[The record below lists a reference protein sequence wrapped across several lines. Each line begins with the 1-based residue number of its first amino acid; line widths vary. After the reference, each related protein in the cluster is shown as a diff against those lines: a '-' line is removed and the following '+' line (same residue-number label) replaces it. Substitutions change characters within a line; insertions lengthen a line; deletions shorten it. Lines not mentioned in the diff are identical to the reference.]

1 MRKLAIAYGNS
12 CTAKKWTNKT
22 VTLDELYERTKST
35 IRTTETVSEYRKMKR
50 NEKDQAKDRG
60 GFVGGH
66 LRNNRRLKQN
76 VAYRSMLTSDL
87 DHAERDFISRYEM
100 LTPYESILYTTHGHT
115 KEVPRIRLIIPFTRD
130 VTPDEYVA
138 IARFFASEWGIDQF
152 DPCSYQ
158 VNQLMYWPTTPADG
172 EYVCIRTEGS
182 WLDPDDYLA
191 KHPNWKDVSLLPT
204 GKGESEVRAN
214 EIKKAEDPLT
224 KDNLVGVFCR
234 CYSVTD
240 AIEEFLSDIYCPSDI
255 IPGRY
260 QYIPADSK
268 AGVEILDGGRFL
280 HSHHAT
286 DPAYDLNLNAFDLV
300 RIHKFGDM
308 DEKKSF
314 NSMCEFALSLDKVK
328 LKLAE
333 EREAGAGIDFSDS
346 EADSWKASLRY
357 QRNTGLLENSV
368 WNEMLI
374 LNNDPDFQNFAF
386 NELAG
391 RVQVTGPLPWSRPS
405 DNKFWRDADTAQLKA
420 LLDVKYVSFSS
431 RNHDVAFTK
440 IADDRRFH
448 PVRDYLD
455 NLPKWDGKS
464 RVETLLIDCLEADDT
479 EYVRTVTRKTLAAAV
494 ARIYHPGIKFDS
506 VLVFDG
512 VQGIGKSTLFK
523 DLAGE
528 EFYSETLSLTD
539 MNDKSGAEKLQG
551 FWIVEIAELAGMKKA
566 DIEKVKAFLSTSD
579 DKYRP
584 SYGRTVESHPIAE
597 LQPFSKEQALELIE
611 KIEFRE
617 DEPDIKAKF
626 KLALEKNLFN
636 THREFANNPLL
647 LTIMLMTFEQYA
659 EIPSKMHI
667 FYREA
672 YSALSQKH
680 DANKGGYKRQL
691 KTGLNAD
698 RFSDYFSEFC
708 MRTYHDEKFELTDAE
723 FEKYFNSLKVH
734 DRFPDENVTASAFL
748 KDLLSAMCLMY
759 YESAKY
765 AFTHRSFQEYFCALF
780 FSKQKDKTLK
790 HIGDFFENRT
800 ARMRGDKT
808 FSMLY
813 DMIPD
818 HVEEYIFIPF
828 IEDIVSECEEADGY
842 WTYLKKYHPT
852 VSYGYGETSEF
863 ESNIPESFLLNFILT
878 TFGLNP
884 SMLMVELPMHEEFI
898 TESYDWVLYPG
909 QEDGEILVHG
919 GYDNLVSIS
928 HEAHKRFSD
937 EELEIQIEENVG
949 YSLEFS
955 IEEVLSEKE
964 LYEDIIRTLDDE
976 KECPLKYEYI
986 KLKSILSSL
995 KERHQTSGD
1004 DFFDLF

>member
-12 CTAKKWTNKT
+12 CTAKKWTNKM

-35 IRTTETVSEYRKMKR
+35 IRTTETAAEYRKMKR

-66 LRNNRRLKQN
+66 LRDNRRLKQN
-76 VAYRSMLTSDL
+76 IAYRSMLTSDL
-87 DHAERDFISRYEM
+87 DHAESDFISRYEM

-115 KEVPRIRLIIPFTRD
+115 KEAPRLRLIIPFTRD

-172 EYVCIRTEGS
+172 EYVCIRTEGI
-182 WLDPDDYLA
+182 WLDPDDYLS

-314 NSMCEFALSLDKVK
+314 NSMCEFALGLDKVK

-346 EADSWKASLRY
+346 DDNSWKASLRY

-391 RVQVTGPLPWSRPS
+391 RVQVTGPLPWNRPS

-448 PVRDYLD
+448 PVRDYLE
-455 NLPKWDGKS
+455 NLPKWDGKK

-584 SYGRTVESHPIAE
+584 SYGRTVESHPRQSIIIASVNGE
-597 LQPFSKEQALELIE
+597 RGYLRDITGNRRFWIVKLRQTAPKKNWSIKEERDQIWAEAKEIYESGEKLYLEGDMVGAAKE
-611 KIEFRE
+611 AQKSAMEE
-617 DEPDIKAKF
+617 DE
-626 KLALEKNLFN
+626 
-636 THREFANNPLL
+636 R
-647 LTIMLMTFEQYA
+647 
-659 EIPSKMHI
+659 
-667 FYREA
+667 
-672 YSALSQKH
+672 
-680 DANKGGYKRQL
+680 KGL
-691 KTGLNAD
+691 
-698 RFSDYFSEFC
+698 
-708 MRTYHDEKFELTDAE
+708 
-723 FEKYFNSLKVH
+723 
-734 DRFPDENVTASAFL
+734 
-748 KDLLSAMCLMY
+748 
-759 YESAKY
+759 
-765 AFTHRSFQEYFCALF
+765 
-780 FSKQKDKTLK
+780 
-790 HIGDFFENRT
+790 
-800 ARMRGDKT
+800 
-808 FSMLY
+808 
-813 DMIPD
+813 
-818 HVEEYIFIPF
+818 VEEYLNTLLP
-828 IEDIVSECEEADGY
+828 ESWDEMDLYQRRS
-842 WTYLKKYHPT
+842 YLSDSASKMAVPGTVRRNT
-852 VSYGYGETSEF
+852 VS
-863 ESNIPESFLLNFILT
+863 N
-878 TFGLNP
+878 
-884 SMLMVELPMHEEFI
+884 
-898 TESYDWVLYPG
+898 
-909 QEDGEILVHG
+909 
-919 GYDNLVSIS
+919 
-928 HEAHKRFSD
+928 
-937 EELEIQIEENVG
+937 LEIWCECFGRNMSDLKPADSYTIAALMTQIDGWTRTERIKKLVNYGRQRLYVR
-949 YSLEFS
+949 
-955 IEEVLSEKE
+955 SEAMKE
-964 LYEDIIRTLDDE
+964 
-976 KECPLKYEYI
+976 
-986 KLKSILSSL
+986 
-995 KERHQTSGD
+995 
-1004 DFFDLF
+1004 